1 MAAARREGVQER
13 HQLRCASR
21 EDGRCNC
28 ARSYRA
34 AIYDRRTK
42 RYAYSGWSRD
52 SGAAAKWRAQALRE
66 LDAQIASGQSPAA
79 TSELLCDLWAD
90 WHVGAASGAISNRS
104 GQRYKPLAL
113 DSYERA
119 WRLHVEPEF
128 GDRRIATITRKE
140 LQAWVDGKAAA
151 GMPRSSINNAVD
163 PLRVLFRRALRRSVV
178 ATNPTTDL
186 ELPARAEEPMRF
198 ASREEAKQL
207 VEALPAED
215 RALWATA
222 LYAGLRRGELRALRW
237 SYVDLDGGTMTVLSS
252 WSGSDEGDPKSRAG
266 RRRVPIVSLLAGHL
280 RAHQEATGRGGED
293 LVFGRTAS
301 DPFVPSTVRSRALSA
316 WGDNHDPPLEPIT
329 LHQCRHT
336 PASFMIAAGANAK
349 ALSVVMGHASIEITF
364 NRYGH
369 LMPGG
374 EEEVGKILAAF
385 LASVGM
391 I

>member
-1 MAAARREGVQER
+1 MA
-13 HQLRCASR
+13 S
-21 EDGRCNC
+21 
-28 ARSYRA
+28 
-34 AIYDRRTK
+34 
-42 RYAYSGWSRD
+42 
-52 SGAAAKWRAQALRE
+52 
-66 LDAQIASGQSPAA
+66 
-79 TSELLCDLWAD
+79 
-90 WHVGAASGAISNRS
+90 
-104 GQRYKPLAL
+104 
-113 DSYERA
+113 
-119 WRLHVEPEF
+119 
-128 GDRRIATITRKE
+128 
-140 LQAWVDGKAAA
+140 A

-207 VEALPAED
+207 VEALPAPD
-215 RALWATA
+215 RALWATG

-237 SYVDLDGGTMTVLSS
+237 TYVDLDGGTMTVLSS

-266 RRRVPIVSLLAGHL
+266 RRRVPIVSALAGYL
-280 RAHQEATGRGGED
+280 RAHREATGRGGED

-316 WGDNHDPPLEPIT
+316 WSDAELEPIT

-336 PASFMIAAGANAK
+336 AASLMIAAGANAK

-374 EEEVGKILAAF
+374 EERVGEILGEY
-385 LASVGM
+385 LESVGV